1 MSYVCRCNNGHRPA
15 ANSGCDKA
23 NCRNCCKGKGG
34 VNPDSSEWGRVEY
47 NPPSDVSRR
56 GYRNASGAGVVQAGL
71 QGGLVVGLLVVGV
84 LLYAMVR
91 VSQTK

>member
-34 VNPDSSEWGRVEY
+34 VNPDSSEWGRGRIQ
-47 NPPSDVSRR
+47 STI
-56 GYRNASGAGVVQAGL
+56 GCI
-71 QGGLVVGLLVVGV
+71 
-84 LLYAMVR
+84 
-91 VSQTK
+91 TKRI